1 MQETIPYFGLNN
13 MGKDKICFGKAA
25 NDVRFFTKQEMKIV
39 EVSLG
44 NFYNFFG
51 RAPVGQAI
59 HFTSRRCALVV
70 FVSILHADGVI
81 SRSINVIQ

>member
-1 MQETIPYFGLNN
+1 VILSLLQETIPYFGLDN

-39 EVSLG
+39 GVILENVL
-44 NFYNFFG
+44 YFFG

-59 HFTSRRCALVV
+59 KLKSRL
-70 FVSILHADGVI
+70 
-81 SRSINVIQ
+81 